1 LTGDLLVKAIGGVVQ
16 ARLDAGIGFL
26 RIPEMV
32 SPFPVEE
39 LLGAL
44 SDIPEVRFAVFLA
57 TQHDLQQ
64 QQVTTEV
71 SETIRWRNDPD
82 VTDSIVII
90 GDLERDRA
98 AGLASVPT
106 ISGAD
111 VRRELLD
118 QLIREAQR
126 GAASIKTVKLLQ
138 ALRADRL
145 AVDLQQLADYAQSLQ
160 LSFGRS
166 DLELAV
172 ANLWLLKLLPD
183 RVSADVDN
191 RRLRENALRV
201 TELRQS
207 DASTI
212 QRLIWQLGSQDSGD
226 YEALRRFASTGERH
240 YLKNLKFEAVREA
253 LRSARGVGEPGPSAG
268 DKSGKA
274 ANEQAQFLAA
284 VRAGVIDEAEF
295 MDQFS
300 EEYDDDSHDMISAG
314 GVNLNWDRV
323 PDAQLS
329 PLLEE
334 EGGSVPYAESAG
346 SYEAMPSDEP
356 DPLPGRGQVSWES
369 LREIID
375 SLRNMEDGLGL
386 DAAPSEK
393 LAEIIGLR
401 AQLERWSPDIPR
413 EGIRLFLAAPRVGS
427 TARSLVDA
435 WVEFWTCME
444 ELRQKTDEVGE
455 LMQIVRRTA
464 LTDTRV
470 VEQGTN
476 VTAYLMPMHPMVL
489 EPRVRAATMFRE
501 HPELDEEFFRIVTEA
516 IDPAVPS
523 VKLPVQEI
531 NYDLAYSGQF
541 RSLPEYERRAQQF
554 HSPDVVRALQDVI
567 DRFVNVHPYARR
579 SLRVALVDP
588 TAETAKQLLKW
599 LANVDEGRRER
610 VALDV
615 YVQRES
621 HEEVGAKLAEAEEEL
636 ISAEVVPGRF
646 NFSVEQLGKIDELH
660 AKIQQLD
667 RSPHVLCFFDPA
679 EVTQNVTPI
688 ANLTPVLG
696 ALVNEWEFGAR
707 KHKEATPYI
716 RPRTGSSVLNDFLTA
731 QARLL
736 GIDSLGTSERT
747 PLLPQAVLQ
756 MLEQVAADTTWIV
769 VAQGASALVAAPS
782 IGELE
787 LLGRTSSG
795 SHTAYIYSTT
805 PALVLEPV
813 LGYLQQHAYLQA
825 DVNDLVKFVLDTI
838 RLALPEGLLGFYKR
852 QGTLS
857 DESVLGRLG
866 LAAVVAHL
874 QSASDDPQ
882 SLIVSLDTEGA
893 RRWLGLR
900 EGAARRADLINFT
913 FSDDTCRVEAVEIK
927 TRSGVLSWGANPPEV
942 VQEAAEQVRS
952 IGDLLRQ
959 VFSPDESDL
968 LAASRREILK
978 RQVFLEALHQ
988 WEPLR
993 QENPVAYRDQVRAL
1007 NRIFAKGADSLDL
1020 QISESIFLVTPG
1032 DEGMG
1037 TDGIVKR
1044 QFEGIE
1050 VVQLG
1055 LEWFR
1060 RLLSS
1065 QPGGSISIDPDLLD
1079 LISPDVIWE
1088 EEPTVGAPIDGSHL
1102 EPGTGPVAP
1111 PDLPGWSDAPSGTAP
1126 KGLVDPVV
1134 PAPQASDSGVPPFQD
1149 GAPVPQREDGAT
1161 EQGPEQEH
1169 LRDVLT
1175 RLQASFRARRI
1186 PFISIGG
1193 DEAITGPSV
1202 VQFPVRLEVGA
1213 RTSLIDS
1220 QADDI
1225 ARDLGVQ
1232 AFRIAN
1238 FPGRP
1243 GYALAEVPRR
1253 EREIPDVSMLS
1264 RPDLPY
1270 PAVAIGAQ
1278 LDFNPYWACL
1288 DRIPHLL
1295 IAGKTGSGKSVLVR
1309 SLLWQLTRLYGPDE
1323 LDLVLIGPKAADY
1336 IDFGKAPH
1344 FKSPADIHLRPEGA
1358 LDLLKEIVE
1367 VRYPRQNAVFDEY
1380 VRDALTDGVRISNLR
1395 ELMTHAT
1402 ATGRTAPLRPFVVIV
1417 DEFVELLDSSPMQRR
1432 EFETLVARFSRLFR
1446 YIGGTMIAATQ
1457 RPSAKSIT
1465 GDIKANFRPL
1475 ALRVERSVD
1484 SRVILD
1490 ENGAEQLIGQGDLL
1504 YKSDNGVIRLQGYAA
1519 LGTYISLAVGW
1530 SASNPAYRLNH

>member
-1 LTGDLLVKAIGGVVQ
+1 LTGELLVKAVGGVVQ
-16 ARLDAGIGFL
+16 ARLDAGIGYL

-32 SPFPVEE
+32 SPFPVQE
-39 LLGAL
+39 LLGEL

-57 TQHDLQQ
+57 TQHDLRRP
-64 QQVTTEV
+64 QVTTEV

-106 ISGAD
+106 ISGTD

-118 QLIREAQR
+118 QLIKEANR
-126 GAASIKTVKLLQ
+126 CGASTKTVSL
-138 ALRADRL
+138 LRALKIERL
-145 AVDLQQLADYAQSLQ
+145 AMDLQQLADYAQSL
-160 LSFGRS
+160 LPSFGHS

-172 ANLWLLKLLPD
+172 TNLWLLKLLPD
-183 RVSADVDN
+183 RVSADVDI
-191 RRLRENALRV
+191 RRLRENAQRV
-201 TELRQS
+201 IELRQS

-212 QRLIWQLGSQDSGD
+212 QRLILQLGSEDSGT
-226 YEALRRFASTGERH
+226 YEALRQFASTGKRDF
-240 YLKNLKFEAVREA
+240 LKNLKFEAVRDA
-253 LRSARGVGEPGPSAG
+253 LRTARVVGDSGPGNG
-268 DKSGKA
+268 DKGGKA
-274 ANEQAQFLAA
+274 ANEQAQFLEA
-284 VRAGVIDEAEF
+284 VRAGMVDEAEF
-295 MDQFS
+295 VDQFS
-300 EEYDDDSHDMISAG
+300 EESDDDSHDTISAS
-314 GVNLNWDRV
+314 GVTLDWERV

-346 SYEAMPSDEP
+346 SYEIMPPDEP
-356 DPLPGRGQVSWES
+356 DPLPGRGQVSWGN
-369 LREIID
+369 LHEIID

-386 DAAPSEK
+386 DAPPSEK
-393 LAEIIGLR
+393 LEEIIRLR
-401 AQLERWSPDIPR
+401 AQLHRWSPDIPR
-413 EGIRLFLAAPRVGS
+413 EGIRLFLAAPRVS
-427 TARSLVDA
+427 ATARSLVNA
-435 WVEFWTCME
+435 WVDFWQRME
-444 ELRQKTDEVGE
+444 QLRQETDEVGE
-455 LMQIVRRTA
+455 LMQIVRRAA

-476 VTAYLMPMHPMVL
+476 ITAHLLPLHPMVL
-489 EPRVRAATMFRE
+489 EPRVRAAAMFKE
-501 HPELDEEFFRIVTEA
+501 HPELDQEFFRIVTDA

-599 LANVDEGRRER
+599 LANVDEDRRER

-621 HEEVGAKLAEAEEEL
+621 HEEVAAKLAEAEEEL
-636 ISAEVVPGRF
+636 ISAEVALGRF
-646 NFSVEQLGKIDELH
+646 TFSVEQLGKIDDLH
-660 AKIQQLD
+660 AMIQQLD

-679 EVTQNVTPI
+679 EVTQNATPI

-707 KHKEATPYI
+707 RQKDAIPYI

-736 GIDSLGTSERT
+736 GTDTVGTSERT
-747 PLLPQAVLQ
+747 PLLPSAVLR

-782 IGELE
+782 IGDLE

-825 DVNDLVKFVLDTI
+825 DVNDLMKFVLDTI

-874 QSASDDPQ
+874 QSATDDPQ

-913 FSDDTCRVEAVEIK
+913 FSDDACHIEAIEIK
-927 TRSGVLSWGANPPEV
+927 TRSGSVSWNPSPPEA

-959 VFSPDESDL
+959 VFSPDHSDL

-993 QENPVAYRDQVRAL
+993 QENPAAYRDQVRAL
-1007 NRIFAKGADSLDL
+1007 NRIFAKGTDSLHP

-1032 DEGMG
+1032 DEGTG
-1037 TDGIVKR
+1037 TEGIARRQYDGID
-1044 QFEGIE
+1044 

-1079 LISPDVIWE
+1079 LLSVDVIWE
-1088 EEPTVGAPIDGSHL
+1088 EEPTAESPTDDAHSKA
-1102 EPGTGPVAP
+1102 GTGPV
-1111 PDLPGWSDAPSGTAP
+1111 
-1126 KGLVDPVV
+1126 
-1134 PAPQASDSGVPPFQD
+1134 
-1149 GAPVPQREDGAT
+1149 VPQGVSAESDVPSRPASAVLAGAGEPKTQAAGSVSSLPQEEGPEPRQDTATT
-1161 EQGPEQEH
+1161 EQGPEREH
-1169 LRDVLT
+1169 LRDVLA

-1186 PFISIGG
+1186 PFVSIGG

-1213 RTSLIDS
+1213 RTNQIDS

-1243 GYALAEVPRR
+1243 GYALAEVPRG
-1253 EREIPDVSMLS
+1253 ERQIPDVSTLR

-1278 LDFNPYWACL
+1278 LDFTPYWACL

-1309 SLLWQLTRLYGPDE
+1309 SLLWQLTRLYSPDE

-1336 IDFGKAPH
+1336 MDFGKAPH
-1344 FKSPADIHLRPEGA
+1344 FKSPTDIHLRPEGA

-1367 VRYPRQNAVFDEY
+1367 NRYPKQNSVFNEY
-1380 VRDALTDGVRISNLR
+1380 VRNALGDGVRISNLR
-1395 ELMTHAT
+1395 ELIAHEAT
-1402 ATGRTAPLRPFVVIV
+1402 TGKAAPLRPFVVIV
-1417 DEFVELLDSSPMQRR
+1417 DEFVELLDSSPAQRR
-1432 EFETLVARFSRLFR
+1432 EFEALVARFSRLFR

-1504 YKSDNGVIRLQGYAA
+1504 YKSDDGIIRLQGYAA
-1519 LGTYISLAVGW
+1519 LGTYIS
-1530 SASNPAYRLNH
+1530 